1 MSEGRQESMGCV
13 EILERFGRVS
23 VVYDGLP
30 LRMKGK
36 ALRSG
41 RFGLELEP
49 LVRVVITAVMWKRYL
64 G

>member
-1 MSEGRQESMGCV
+1 MGCV